1 MKTDKSNIPT
11 VEEIQAA
18 TTGLNGLHANMT
30 FLRPLTP
37 PERRQCGRLGTHSVR
52 LTAQRLEAAR
62 QHRDELPPAFDLRQ
76 FERDTTL
83 LVALQECLTASTR
96 LQSELRDTMLAFGAG
111 TVQTGKE
118 LFAMIQLLAATANK
132 LGRTV
137 NSLKKR
143 PRPARREKSEAK
155 TASASGQPVSTPATP
170 PDPGPAPT
178 QPNAKAA

>member
-1 MKTDKSNIPT
+1 MKTEKSNIPT
-11 VEEIQAA
+11 VEDIQAA
-18 TTGLNGLHANMT
+18 TTALNGLHANMT

-37 PERRQCGRLGTHSVR
+37 PERRQCGRMGTQSVR

-76 FERDTTL
+76 FERDTSL

-96 LQSELRDTMLAFGAG
+96 LQSELRDTLLAFGAG

-137 NSLKKR
+137 NTLKKR
-143 PRPARREKSEAK
+143 PRAPRREKSEAAV
-155 TASASGQPVSTPATP
+155 ASPSGQSGSTSATP
-170 PDPGPAPT
+170 PDPGPAPS
-178 QPNAKAA
+178 QPNQKAA